1 MNTHPVSQGASQVIP
16 KVDRRRPLPLS
27 FAQERLWFFDQ
38 FNGPSATYNVGEAW
52 RLRGSIDAEALS
64 RAVRAL
70 VLRHEALRTTFAVAH
85 GTRQAVQ
92 QIHANMEVPLAHT
105 DLSASTGIRSEE
117 HTSELQ
123 SRYISYAVFC
133 LKP

>member
-38 FNGPSATYNVGEAW
+38 FDGPSATYNVCEAW
-52 RLRGSIDAEALS
+52 RLRGSIDVEALS

-70 VLRHEALRTTFAVAH
+70 VLRHEALRMTFVVA
-85 GTRQAVQ
+85 GDTQQAVQ
-92 QIHANMEVPLAHT
+92 QIHASVEVPLAHT
-105 DLSASTGIRSEE
+105 DLSASTGIDRLGEARRLAE
-117 HTSELQ
+117 KTAGEAFVL
-123 SRYISYAVFC
+123 R
-133 LKP
+133 